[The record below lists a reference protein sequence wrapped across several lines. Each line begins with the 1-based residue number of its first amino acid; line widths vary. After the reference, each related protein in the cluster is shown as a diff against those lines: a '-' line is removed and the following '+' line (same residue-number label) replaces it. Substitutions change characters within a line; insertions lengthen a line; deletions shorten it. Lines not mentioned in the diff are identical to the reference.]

1 MNGEP
6 VSVLEDSI
14 LVAFKNDIHR
24 ETTEKPANKSVIE
37 QVFERLFGRPYRLV
51 TMMLKD
57 WNEAIEGGV
66 ALEEQP
72 FELEH
77 EEEQGGSKEPW
88 VDEAL
93 QMFGEDL
100 VVIKE

>member
-6 VSVLEDSI
+6 VSVLEDAI
-14 LVAFKNDIHR
+14 LVAFKNEIHR
-24 ETTEKPANKSVIE
+24 ETTEKPAHRGVIE
-37 QVFERLFGRPYRLV
+37 QVLERQFGKPYRLV

-57 WNEAIEGGV
+57 WSEAIQSGTT
-66 ALEEQP
+66 APAQP
-72 FELEH
+72 LELEH

-93 QMFGEDL
+93 EMFGEDL